1 MYIYICIYMYLSL
14 SLSLYMY
21 IYIYTHICIHTYIH
35 ICAYIYIYIHIH
47 AYTHNTEPSVR
58 AATSGVSTRAA
69 QGRPT
74 RLRADTKA
82 VAVYAADC
90 DFQQVALCI

>member
-1 MYIYICIYMYLSL
+1 MYIYMYIYVSLSF
-14 SLSLYMY
+14 SLSLYVY
-21 IYIYTHICIHTYIH
+21 IYIYTYMYTYIYTYM
-35 ICAYIYIYIHIH
+35 CIYIYIHIH